1 VNAYGGMDDPEMA
14 AVIRAYRPTVIAY
27 HVEDVRHCSDPGAFD
42 AVQRFFKRQEALA
55 QECDLAPEQLI
66 CDPGIGFGKSLSQ
79 NVCILQRLTAL
90 TDGGRRRIGIGVSRK
105 SHLGMLLKRGLA
117 LEEIPSVGERLEA
130 GLAATAIAALNGAT
144 SVRTHDV
151 RATRRFLATLEQLT
165 SHDMVAS

>member
-42 AVQRFFKRQEALA
+42 AVQRFFERQEALA
-55 QECDLAPEQLI
+55 QECGLAPEQLI

-79 NVCILQRLTAL
+79 NICILQRLTEL
-90 TDGGRRRIGIGVSRK
+90 TDGGRRRICIGVSRK
-105 SHLGMLLKRGLA
+105 SHLGMLLKRGLS
-117 LEEIPSVGERLEA
+117 LEEVPGVGERLEA
-130 GLAATAIAALNGAT
+130 GLAATAVAIMNGAT
-144 SVRTHDV
+144 AVRTHDV

-165 SHDMVAS
+165 PTVNP